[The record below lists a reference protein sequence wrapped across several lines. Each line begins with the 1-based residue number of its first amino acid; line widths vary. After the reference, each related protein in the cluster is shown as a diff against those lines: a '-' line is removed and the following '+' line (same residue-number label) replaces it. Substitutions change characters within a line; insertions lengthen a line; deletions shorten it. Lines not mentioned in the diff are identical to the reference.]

1 MKLQHRMEYVKLFWK
16 HDYPDDPVVIIYEVD
31 LDDERYAVR
40 LIDIYA
46 DGHTSNQED
55 KAWGYVTEAPVPT
68 VEEFNTT
75 DYGEEFHACLIS
87 KEEFEKIWNTGI
99 YNGDLVFR

>member
-1 MKLQHRMEYVKLFWK
+1 MEHRLEYVKLFWK

-31 LDDERYAVR
+31 LDDERYAIR

-55 KAWGYVTEAPVPT
+55 KAWGYVTEAPVET
-68 VEEFNTT
+68 VEGINAG
-75 DYGEEFHACLIS
+75 DIGEGLNACLIS
-87 KEEFEKIWNTGI
+87 KEEFEEIWNTGV
-99 YNGDLVFR
+99 YNGDLVF